1 MTYIPATDAAVYKTS
16 AITRMV
22 AQGAGGGGKEEEE
35 ERPPRKPPLQPPTI
49 EKANG
54 GGTTVIS
61 IGGGGGPPAQKG
73 SGESERALHL
83 PDRIL
88 AWWIGLSRTMG
99 PPSFLAHFL
108 TLCAVRSFIIAPG
121 LDSHLLCLI
130 KKVHAQSNLG
140 CDLTAYSL
148 IHTN

>member
-22 AQGAGGGGKEEEE
+22 AQGGGGGKGEEEE
-35 ERPPRKPPLQPPTI
+35 ERPPPQPPLQPPPTI

-61 IGGGGGPPAQKG
+61 IGGGPAQKG

-99 PPSFLAHFL
+99 LPSSLPCSLSYTVRCQVIHY
-108 TLCAVRSFIIAPG
+108 CARS
-121 LDSHLLCLI
+121 
-130 KKVHAQSNLG
+130 
-140 CDLTAYSL
+140 
-148 IHTN
+148 

>member
-22 AQGAGGGGKEEEE
+22 AQGGGKEEE
-35 ERPPRKPPLQPPTI
+35 RPPPQPPLQPPPTI

-130 KKVHAQSNLG
+130 KKVHVQLNL
-140 CDLTAYSL
+140 
-148 IHTN
+148 

>member
-22 AQGAGGGGKEEEE
+22 AQGAGGGKEEEE
-35 ERPPRKPPLQPPTI
+35 ERPPPQPPLQPPPTI

-88 AWWIGLSRTMG
+88 AWWAFPGQWAFLPSLLTFLHCALSG
-99 PPSFLAHFL
+99 HS
-108 TLCAVRSFIIAPG
+108 
-121 LDSHLLCLI
+121 LLRQVLI
-130 KKVHAQSNLG
+130 
-140 CDLTAYSL
+140 L
-148 IHTN
+148 ICCI

>member
-22 AQGAGGGGKEEEE
+22 AQGGGGGGGKGEEE
-35 ERPPRKPPLQPPTI
+35 ERPPPPQPPLQPPSTI

-73 SGESERALHL
+73 SGESERATLARSHSRL
-83 PDRIL
+83 VDRPFQDN
-88 AWWIGLSRTMG
+88 G
-99 PPSFLAHFL
+99 PSFLPCSLSYTVRCQVIHY
-108 TLCAVRSFIIAPG
+108 CARS
-121 LDSHLLCLI
+121 
-130 KKVHAQSNLG
+130 
-140 CDLTAYSL
+140 
-148 IHTN
+148 

>member
-22 AQGAGGGGKEEEE
+22 AQGGGKEEE
-35 ERPPRKPPLQPPTI
+35 RPPPQPPLQPPPTI

-73 SGESERALHL
+73 SGESERATLARSHSRL
-83 PDRIL
+83 VDRPFQDN
-88 AWWIGLSRTMG
+88 G
-99 PPSFLAHFL
+99 PSFLPCSLSYTVRCQVIHY
-108 TLCAVRSFIIAPG
+108 CARS
-121 LDSHLLCLI
+121 
-130 KKVHAQSNLG
+130 
-140 CDLTAYSL
+140 
-148 IHTN
+148 

>member
-22 AQGAGGGGKEEEE
+22 AGKEE
-35 ERPPRKPPLQPPTI
+35 ERPPPQPPQPPPPPSTI

-73 SGESERALHL
+73 SGESARCYTCQIAFSL
-83 PDRIL
+83 
-88 AWWIGLSRTMG
+88 GG
-99 PPSFLAHFL
+99 PFQDNGPSFLPCSLSYTVRCQVIHY
-108 TLCAVRSFIIAPG
+108 CARP
-121 LDSHLLCLI
+121 
-130 KKVHAQSNLG
+130 
-140 CDLTAYSL
+140 
-148 IHTN
+148 

>member
-22 AQGAGGGGKEEEE
+22 AQGAGGGKEEEE
-35 ERPPRKPPLQPPTI
+35 ERPPPQPPLQPPTI

-73 SGESERALHL
+73 SGESERATLARSHSRL
-83 PDRIL
+83 VDRPFQDN
-88 AWWIGLSRTMG
+88 G
-99 PPSFLAHFL
+99 PSFLPPSLTFL
-108 TLCAVRSFIIAPG
+108 HCALSG
-121 LDSHLLCLI
+121 HSLLRQVLI
-130 KKVHAQSNLG
+130 
-140 CDLTAYSL
+140 L
-148 IHTN
+148 ICCI